1 MMKKSNNR
9 LLILAVLLSMLIL
22 YSLAIANRKNEITIA
37 VPAELMAKIIND
49 ALPIE
54 IAKKKEISGAIWI
67 QSIDKL
73 KLGNDKISF
82 FMKMHGEDVE
92 YTGKIGKTP
101 VVLSFGTIDLAFNCD
116 TSLRYDSEENILY
129 VKPEII
135 TEETEQETL
144 ALLLAALVSGQEFP
158 LEIQKLKPIIAKLG
172 NAALTINMNI
182 SNIYTLNDVLII
194 GIKPTVTKSPGSKT
208 ELS

>member
-1 MMKKSNNR
+1 
-9 LLILAVLLSMLIL
+9 
-22 YSLAIANRKNEITIA
+22 
-37 VPAELMAKIIND
+37 MAQLIND
-49 ALPIE
+49 TLPIE
-54 IAKKKEISGAIWI
+54 IVKKKEISGAIWI

-101 VVLSFGTIDLAFNCD
+101 VVLSFGTIDLAFNCY
-116 TSLRYDSEENILY
+116 TSLRYDSEESILY

-135 TEETEQETL
+135 AEETEKETL